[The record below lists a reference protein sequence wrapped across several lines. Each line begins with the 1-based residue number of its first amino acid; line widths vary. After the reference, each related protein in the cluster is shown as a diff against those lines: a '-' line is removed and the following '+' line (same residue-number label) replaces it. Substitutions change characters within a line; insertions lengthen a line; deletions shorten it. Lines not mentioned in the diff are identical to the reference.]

1 MCKVSKRIPIGEHTE
16 EVRVRIV
23 DGKVE
28 LVLIGHDGS
37 VESVPVKMEPEAAE
51 RRVAS

>member
-1 MCKVSKRIPIGEHTE
+1 MSNRIPLGEHTE

-28 LVLIGHDGS
+28 LVLIDHSGE
-37 VESVPVKMEPEAAE
+37 VESVPVRMEPETE
-51 RRVAS
+51 RRAAA